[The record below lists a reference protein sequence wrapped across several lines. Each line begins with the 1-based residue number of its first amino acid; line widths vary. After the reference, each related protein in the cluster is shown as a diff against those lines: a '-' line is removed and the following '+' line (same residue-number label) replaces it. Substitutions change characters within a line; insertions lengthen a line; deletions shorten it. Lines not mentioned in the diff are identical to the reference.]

1 MQDSCFDG
9 YRLPSLR
16 PEHLSDP
23 SIWKW
28 HILGQRLPE
37 GTECQFNATVEDSF
51 NFEVSRLQ
59 MSTSCTIS
67 GNDSLVT
74 MPATCSEPISQDQCP
89 CQCSEGFRTS
99 DDVQTSLACESKT
112 ANIILD
118 NCSSI
123 T

>member
-16 PEHLSDP
+16 PEHLNDT

-37 GTECQFNATVEDSF
+37 GTECQFNATVEDLF
-51 NFEVSRLQ
+51 DDRVSRLQ

-99 DDVQTSLACESKT
+99 DDVQTSLACEGK
-112 ANIILD
+112 
-118 NCSSI
+118 
-123 T
+123 